1 MAHGQPPTFSVN
13 LHYLCTLLPV
23 MVRQIPSPFLM
34 VGSLVLG
41 ALFASSVVGCVDTE
55 RPIYEASSRQV
66 IPIPVCAKP
75 LAPLRRKQS
84 GGVVMRDLD
93 PEEWLEVIV
102 PEYEMEKGLESTAT
116 DCTGHYVFANETLRH
131 GIARNGWPHVV
142 DPELLDIRSGPRG
155 VKVVRLR
162 ALEFENGDVGG
173 PIALTRAVDDRAEI
187 FGIGSYRGPA
197 DAKLSPVRMGNE
209 TLVVAEAKRCPDS
222 HNCRKVADFYLAR
235 RGRLVNA
242 ATIDIERVL
251 RVPSVSERGLF
262 AEYHLRTD
270 LSYSSEGVQLHE
282 QVKVKII
289 PYEKGDRDS
298 DRILRTVE
306 FARLLKVERDT
317 LFSTNESLWE
327 RVVGQD

>member
-1 MAHGQPPTFSVN
+1 
-13 LHYLCTLLPV
+13 
-23 MVRQIPSPFLM
+23 MVRQLATRLPV
-34 VGSLVLG
+34 VGSLLVL
-41 ALFASSVVGCVDTE
+41 ALAAYAAGGCVDTE
-55 RPIYEASSRQV
+55 RPVYEASSRQT

-75 LAPLRRKQS
+75 LAPLRRKDS

-93 PEEWLEVIV
+93 PEEWLETMV
-102 PEYEMEKGLESTAT
+102 PDYEMEKGLESTAV
-116 DCTGHYVFANETLRH
+116 DCTGHYIFANETLRH
-131 GIARNGWPHVV
+131 GIARNGWPYIV
-142 DPELLDIRSGPRG
+142 DPEIIDIRSGPRG

-173 PIALTRAVDDRAEI
+173 PIALVRAVDDRAEV
-187 FGIGSYRGPA
+187 FGIGSYRGPL
-197 DAKLSPVRMGNE
+197 DAKVSPVRMGNE

-222 HNCRKVADFYLAR
+222 YNCRKVADFYLAR

-242 ATIDIERVL
+242 ASIDVERVL
-251 RVPSVSERGLF
+251 RVPSVTERGLY

-270 LSYSSEGVQLHE
+270 MSYSPEGVQLHE

-289 PYEKGDRDS
+289 PYEKGERDS
-298 DRILRTVE
+298 DRTLRTVE
-306 FARLLKVERDT
+306 FSRLLKVDRDT

>member
-1 MAHGQPPTFSVN
+1 
-13 LHYLCTLLPV
+13 
-23 MVRQIPSPFLM
+23 MVRQIAKPLSKN
-34 VGSLVLG
+34 GSLVLV
-41 ALFASSVVGCVDTE
+41 ALAAGVMVSCVDTE
-55 RPIYEASSRQV
+55 RPVYEASSRQV

-75 LAPLRRKQS
+75 LAPLRRKDS
-84 GGVVMRDLD
+84 GGAVMRDLD
-93 PEEWLEVIV
+93 PEEWLEVMM

-131 GIARNGWPHVV
+131 GISRNGWPLVV
-142 DPELLDIRSGPRG
+142 DPEVIDIRSGPRG
-155 VKVVRLR
+155 IKVIRLR
-162 ALEFENGDVGG
+162 AVEFENGDVGG

-222 HNCRKVADFYLAR
+222 TNCRKIADFFLTR

-242 ATIDIERVL
+242 ATVDIERVL
-251 RVPSVSERGLF
+251 RVPSVTERGLY

-270 LSYSSEGVQLHE
+270 LSYSPEGVQLHE

-298 DRILRTVE
+298 DRTLRTVE
-306 FARLLKVERDT
+306 FARLLKVDRDT